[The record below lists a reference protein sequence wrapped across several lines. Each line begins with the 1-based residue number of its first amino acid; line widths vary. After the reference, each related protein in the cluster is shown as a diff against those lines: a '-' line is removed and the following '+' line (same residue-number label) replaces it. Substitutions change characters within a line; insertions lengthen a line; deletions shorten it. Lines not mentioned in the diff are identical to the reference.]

1 VLLGEVTGVH
11 YAIHT
16 EHQYTGKIEFLYVTA
31 GGNNTTFSGAW
42 RVSSERGH
50 PLHKL

>member
-1 VLLGEVTGVH
+1 VLLGEVTGVC
-11 YAIHT
+11 YANHT

-31 GGNNTTFSGAW
+31 RGNNITTFSGAW

-50 PLHKL
+50 P

>member
-11 YAIHT
+11 YANHT

-31 GGNNTTFSGAW
+31 GGNNKTTFSGAW
-42 RVSSERGH
+42 RVSNEKGYQ
-50 PLHKL
+50 